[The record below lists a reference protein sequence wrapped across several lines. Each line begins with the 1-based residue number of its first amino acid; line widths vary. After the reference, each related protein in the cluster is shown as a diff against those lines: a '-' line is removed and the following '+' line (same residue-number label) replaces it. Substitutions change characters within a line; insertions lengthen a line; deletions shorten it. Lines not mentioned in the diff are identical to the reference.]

1 MVFPSL
7 CVVIGYTSRVEGQYK
22 SPGVGLV
29 VARCVAFWVTGS
41 DNPQVVGSSP
51 TGRTEQSPSHP
62 VYLSDAAGFFSALPP
77 LSCKRSVYVNKTH
90 FSLFDSFLC
99 RGSAAP
105 GLGIEIPYPL
115 TPCGDGRSAAFDGI
129 VRQIR
134 AMPVHTYFL
143 GRCASVQRME
153 LACLGSNREKRG
165 S

>member
-1 MVFPSL
+1 MVFSSL
-7 CVVIGYTSRVEGQYK
+7 CVVIGYTYSLEGQYK

-90 FSLFDSFLC
+90 FSLFDSRSRLFLD
-99 RGSAAP
+99 RGA
-105 GLGIEIPYPL
+105 
-115 TPCGDGRSAAFDGI
+115 
-129 VRQIR
+129 
-134 AMPVHTYFL
+134 
-143 GRCASVQRME
+143 
-153 LACLGSNREKRG
+153 
-165 S
+165 